1 MFVKINCPNPK
12 FPVGK
17 SKCPKCRVF
26 RSHPF
31 RELSQCRVL
40 IGIIHFP
47 FVSSHYKGKVCRRRR
62 RGRCKQVAKR
72 KTKAKR
78 ASMPCLALRTN
89 QFDYSSSVSLRIR
102 LILKIMTSNPTVTM
116 TSRTKPN
123 QPSTIADEPTPL
135 FTLPF
140 PMSCAIVLAATDAVC
155 CHSTDTSTNTEETK
169 IRASAA
175 WETGREGKG
184 LTSRSDPVSSISSC
198 QPGNVARRMKQKN
211 ARMTATILHEN

>member
-1 MFVKINCPNPK
+1 M
-12 FPVGK
+12 
-17 SKCPKCRVF
+17 
-26 RSHPF
+26 
-31 RELSQCRVL
+31 
-40 IGIIHFP
+40 
-47 FVSSHYKGKVCRRRR
+47 
-62 RGRCKQVAKR
+62 
-72 KTKAKR
+72 
-78 ASMPCLALRTN
+78 N
-89 QFDYSSSVSLRIR
+89 QLDYSSSVSLRIR
-102 LILKIMTSNPTVTM
+102 LILKIMTSKPTVTM

-155 CHSTDTSTNTEETK
+155 CHSTDTRTNTEETK

-184 LTSRSDPVSSISSC
+184 LTSRSDPESSTSSC